1 MLTSVVMIFLARD
14 AEEIT
19 RFGNDTAQATPDGKY
34 TIKAIVPGKYR
45 LFALDALR
53 TAYGGNEMDVFKK
66 LFDRGEEIEFKEGD
80 RITKDLK
87 VIPVEDPNAKPKK

>member
-1 MLTSVVMIFLARD
+1 MLTNVVMIFIAQS
-14 AEEIT
+14 AEDIPMT
-19 RFGNDTAQATPDGKY
+19 GNGSAQASPDGKY
-34 TIKAIVPGKYR
+34 TIKAIAPGKYR
-45 LFALDALR
+45 LFAIDAFQI
-53 TAYGGNEMDVFKK
+53 AGGLSEMDAFKK

>member
-1 MLTSVVMIFLARD
+1 MLTNVVMIFLAKD
-14 AEEIT
+14 AEDIPLV
-19 RFGNDTAQATPDGKY
+19 GNGTAQASPDGKY

-45 LFALDALR
+45 LFALDAFQI
-53 TAYGGNEMDVFKK
+53 AGSGNETDMFKK
-66 LFDRGEEIEFKEGD
+66 LFERGEEIEFKEGD